1 MSESKPAG
9 SSPRPGIF
17 RRLSAGGRVWWLRA
31 FVAVVIGGLAFAVT
45 PKPYVARASLLLLA
59 PNGANPYLGYNP
71 SLVSTVNIL
80 LVKAQESPGVLGT
93 DATFTAVLDDSINE
107 PLIDATTT
115 DSNPTRAQASLLKL
129 EKYLTSS
136 LASIQT
142 TSGVAA
148 RYAIHAQVVTQTPT
162 AQITRY
168 KAIERAILGAPLVF
182 FILVWIDVL
191 FRRRPDTDQSPT
203 THPELPGDHR
213 DVPGNVVTAGL
224 R

>member
-1 MSESKPAG
+1 MTGSKPAG
-9 SSPRPGIF
+9 SSPRLGIVG
-17 RRLSAGGRVWWLRA
+17 RLTAGSRIWWLRA
-31 FVAVVIGGLAFAVT
+31 VVAVVIGGLAFVVT
-45 PKPYVARASLLLLA
+45 PKPYVARASILLLA

-80 LVKAQESPGVLGT
+80 LVKAQESPGILGSG
-93 DATFTAVLDDSINE
+93 ASFSAVLDDNINE

-115 DSNPTRAQASLLKL
+115 DSNPVRAQAGLLEL

-148 RYAIHAQVVTQTPT
+148 RSAIHTQVLTQTPT
-162 AQITRY
+162 AQVTRY
-168 KAIERAILGAPLVF
+168 KAIEHAILGAPLVF
-182 FILVWIDVL
+182 FLLVWIGVL
-191 FRRRPDTDQSPT
+191 RRRPDADPSLVEPA
-203 THPELPGDHR
+203 ELPGH
-213 DVPGNVVTAGL
+213 DVAVAGL